1 LDVVDAAPPHGR
13 PPRKEGP
20 MESTRT
26 GAGVQTYDYKLP
38 KIIAASSAGTLI
50 EWYDFYIFGSL
61 ATILATQ
68 FYPEGD
74 PTAAF
79 LATLATFA
87 TGFAV
92 RPFGAVVFG
101 RIGDI
106 VGRKFTFVLTISIMG
121 AATFIIGLLPTY
133 ATIGIAAPIILVL
146 LRILQGLAL
155 GGEYGGAAIYVA
167 EHSPD
172 DRRGYYTGYIQT
184 TATLGLLLALGV
196 VVVLNLML
204 GDAAFE
210 RWGWR
215 VPFLLSGILVALALY
230 IRWSLRETPLFARLK
245 EAGKSSRKPI
255 SDAFRN
261 GGWKLIL
268 LALFGATAGQAVVWY
283 TGQFYALFF
292 LQDTLGI
299 ELVPSSLIVMV
310 ALVLATPFF
319 LVFGRLSDRI
329 GRKPII
335 LGGCLIAAI
344 TYVPIYAAM
353 NAVADPFTL
362 GSAVLLMLLIFI
374 QVIYVTMVYG
384 PIAAYLVELFPAK
397 VRYTSLSIPY
407 HIGNGDFGG
416 LTPFIATAIVAATG
430 NIYAGLAYPIAVA
443 VMTFIVGTFFLKETN
458 KVRIWDEVGGQAMP
472 ATAERPAKVVSVPD
486 TTGKPAGPPR

>member
-1 LDVVDAAPPHGR
+1 MA
-13 PPRKEGP
+13 
-20 MESTRT
+20 TRS
-26 GAGVQTYDYKLP
+26 GSEVEVYDYKLP

-61 ATILATQ
+61 ALILADR
-68 FYPEGD
+68 FYPPGN

-121 AATFIIGLLPTY
+121 AATFIIGFLPTY
-133 ATIGIAAPIILVL
+133 EVIGLAAPIILVI
-146 LRILQGLAL
+146 LRLLQGLAL

-167 EHSPD
+167 EHAPD
-172 DRRGYYTGYIQT
+172 ERRGYYTAYIQT
-184 TATLGLLLALGV
+184 TATLGLLLALAV
-196 VVVLNLML
+196 VVVIRLIM
-204 GDAAFE
+204 GESSFE
-210 RWGWR
+210 SFGFRI
-215 VPFLLSGILVALALY
+215 PFLLSGILVALALY
-230 IRWSLRETPLFARLK
+230 IRWSLRETPLFTRLK
-245 EAGKSSRKPI
+245 DSGKSSRKPL
-255 SDAFRN
+255 SDSFRN

-292 LQDTLGI
+292 LQETLGI
-299 ELVPSSLIVMV
+299 DLVASSLIVMV
-310 ALVLATPFF
+310 ALALATPFF
-319 LVFGRLSDRI
+319 LVFGHLSDRV

-335 LGGCLIAAI
+335 MAGCLIAAI

-353 NAVADPFTL
+353 NAVAEPFTF
-362 GSAVLLMLLIFI
+362 GSAVLLTLLVFI

-397 VRYTSLSIPY
+397 IRYTSLSIPY
-407 HIGNGDFGG
+407 HLGNGEFGG
-416 LTPFIATAIVAATG
+416 LTPFIAASIVAATG
-430 NIYAGLAYPIAVA
+430 NIYAGLIYPIAVA
-443 VMTFIVGTFFLKETN
+443 LMTFIIGTFFLRET
-458 KVRIWDEVGGQAMP
+458 KDVRIWDEVGGAAP
-472 ATAERPAKVVSVPD
+472 ATERRPARVATD
-486 TTGKPAGPPR
+486 RD

>member
-1 LDVVDAAPPHGR
+1 MA
-13 PPRKEGP
+13 
-20 MESTRT
+20 TRSE
-26 GAGVQTYDYKLP
+26 VEVYDYKLP

-61 ATILATQ
+61 ALILADR
-68 FYPEGD
+68 FYPPGN

-121 AATFIIGLLPTY
+121 AATFIIGFLPTY
-133 ATIGIAAPIILVL
+133 EVIGLAAPIILVI
-146 LRILQGLAL
+146 LRLLQGLAL

-167 EHSPD
+167 EHAPD
-172 DRRGYYTGYIQT
+172 ERRGYYTAYIQT
-184 TATLGLLLALGV
+184 TATLGLLLALAV
-196 VVVLNLML
+196 VVVIRLIM
-204 GDAAFE
+204 GESSFE
-210 RWGWR
+210 SFGFRI
-215 VPFLLSGILVALALY
+215 PFLLSGILVALALY
-230 IRWSLRETPLFARLK
+230 IRWSLRETPLFTRLK
-245 EAGKSSRKPI
+245 DSGKSSRKPL
-255 SDAFRN
+255 SDSFRN

-292 LQDTLGI
+292 LQETLGI
-299 ELVPSSLIVMV
+299 DLVASSLIVMV
-310 ALVLATPFF
+310 ALALATPFF
-319 LVFGRLSDRI
+319 LVFGHLSDRI

-335 LGGCLIAAI
+335 MAGCLIAAI

-353 NAVADPFTL
+353 NAVAEPFTF
-362 GSAVLLMLLIFI
+362 GSAVLLTLLVFI

-397 VRYTSLSIPY
+397 IRYTSLSIPY
-407 HIGNGDFGG
+407 HLGNGEFGG
-416 LTPFIATAIVAATG
+416 LTPFIAASIVAATG
-430 NIYAGLAYPIAVA
+430 NIYAGLIYPIAVA
-443 VMTFIVGTFFLKETN
+443 LMTFIIGTFFLRET
-458 KVRIWDEVGGQAMP
+458 KDIRIWDEVGGAAP
-472 ATAERPAKVVSVPD
+472 ATERRPARVATD
-486 TTGKPAGPPR
+486 RD

>member
-1 LDVVDAAPPHGR
+1 MARAQSPGLDVY
-13 PPRKEGP
+13 E
-20 MESTRT
+20 
-26 GAGVQTYDYKLP
+26 YKLS

-61 ATILATQ
+61 ATILADR
-68 FYPEGD
+68 FYPPGNE
-74 PTAAF
+74 TTAF

-121 AATFIIGLLPTY
+121 AATFLIGFLPSYETIGL
-133 ATIGIAAPIILVL
+133 AAPVILVI
-146 LRILQGLAL
+146 LRLLQGLAL

-167 EHSPD
+167 EHAPD
-172 DRRGYYTGYIQT
+172 DRRGYYTGFIQT
-184 TATLGLLLALGV
+184 TATLGLLLALAV
-196 VVVLNLML
+196 VVVIRLLM
-204 GDAAFE
+204 GESSFE
-210 RWGWR
+210 SVGFRI
-215 VPFLLSGILVALALY
+215 PFLLSGILVALALY
-230 IRWSLRETPLFARLK
+230 IRWSLRETPLFTRLK
-245 EAGKSSRKPI
+245 ETGKSSRKPL
-255 SDAFRN
+255 SDSFRN

-292 LQDTLGI
+292 LQEQLGI
-299 ELVPSSLIVMV
+299 DLVPSSLIVMV

-319 LVFGRLSDRI
+319 LVFGGLSDRV

-335 LGGCLIAAI
+335 LGGCLIAAL

-353 NAVADPFTL
+353 NAVAEPFTFT
-362 GSAVLLMLLIFI
+362 SAVLLTLLVFV
-374 QVIYVTMVYG
+374 QVLYVTMVYG

-397 VRYTSLSIPY
+397 IRYTSLSIPY
-407 HIGNGDFGG
+407 HLGNGEFGG
-416 LTPFIATAIVAATG
+416 LTPFIATAIVAGTG

-443 VMTFIVGTFFLKETN
+443 LMTFIVGSFLLKETN
-458 KVRIWDEVGGQAMP
+458 QVRIWDEVEGAAP
-472 ATAERPAKVVSVPD
+472 ATADRPARV
-486 TTGKPAGPPR
+486 TTERT